1 MPHIVAALQES
12 QRCPARELTFL
23 KTWAQG
29 PAMGWL
35 TRPASTCRSSKQEH
49 RVQET
54 KASLPITGLQLG
66 SGPTSPGRPEPPK
79 QPRRKRQAA
88 ATAGADRRDAQD
100 LAECMDLGMAEKIVA
115 DLERR
120 GDFFGICRIAQLC
133 NHKLAETIRPI

>member
-1 MPHIVAALQES
+1 MPYILAALQES
-12 QRCPARELTFL
+12 QRCPARELSFL
-23 KTWAQG
+23 KMWAQD

-35 TRPASTCRSSKQEH
+35 EH
-49 RVQET
+49 RAQET
-54 KASLPITGLQLG
+54 KGVQVSLPITGLQLG

-79 QPRRKRQAA
+79 QRKRQAA
-88 ATAGADRRDAQD
+88 ATAGGDRRDAQD

-133 NHKLAETIRPI
+133 NHKLAETIRKPAPI